1 MLKVLQGPHTDK
13 ENTKLVPVILKD
25 IFCCFKIFFV
35 KKIPKDKFKKY
46 LKEQQPDWDNILN
59 VLFIREGEE
68 DTVTLTY

>member
-46 LKEQQPDWDNILN
+46 LKEQQPD
-59 VLFIREGEE
+59 
-68 DTVTLTY
+68 